1 MGPTNALLEWNLF
14 VCQGLTVYQG
24 GVLFIFCVVHR
35 AKLRECIADVSLGN
49 VCGIDS
55 YPTPSC
61 QEMTTCSVLLIA
73 QRIFGLTR
81 MHRSEQHSFL

>member
-1 MGPTNALLEWNLF
+1 MPGTYSISVVFCSYF
-14 VCQGLTVYQG
+14 VLS
-24 GVLFIFCVVHR
+24 HR
-35 AKLRECIADVSLGN
+35 AKQREYIVDVSLGN

-81 MHRSEQHSFL
+81 MHRSEQHFYN